1 MGKFIIGIDAGTTGI
16 RAIAF
21 DHDSNILSNAYSE
34 FTQYFPEPGWVEH
47 DANEIFDVTMDMIK
61 KCVEEGDLSF
71 DDLVAIGITNQR
83 ETTVLWDKNTGK
95 AV

>member
-21 DHDSNILSNAYSE
+21 DHESNMLSNAYSE

-47 DANEIFDVTMDMIK
+47 DANEIYDVAMAMIK
-61 KCVEEGDLSF
+61 KCVDDGGLSF
-71 DDLVAIGITNQR
+71 DDLLAIGITNQR
-83 ETTVLWDKNTGK
+83 ETTALPLYGRI
-95 AV
+95 